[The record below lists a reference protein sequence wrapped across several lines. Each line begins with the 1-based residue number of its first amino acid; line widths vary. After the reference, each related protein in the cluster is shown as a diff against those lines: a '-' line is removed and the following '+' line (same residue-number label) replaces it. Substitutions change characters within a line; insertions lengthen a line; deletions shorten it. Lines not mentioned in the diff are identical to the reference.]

1 MEKEKRRIHEIA
13 AEIAERM
20 EAMQYKPAN
29 IKIFLRIA
37 RYLEDY
43 TRHRTGEEFYSEEL
57 GAAFLADT
65 IGFPS
70 VDPKPL
76 SQYEKARI

>member
-1 MEKEKRRIHEIA
+1 MEEEKRRIHEIA

-29 IKIFLRIA
+29 IKIFLRMA

-43 TRHRTGEEFYSEEL
+43 IRYETG
-57 GAAFLADT
+57 D
-65 IGFPS
+65 S
-70 VDPKPL
+70 VTVTLP
-76 SQYEKARI
+76 EVAEM